1 MITIDG
7 DGAAG
12 APLAAKN
19 GGKTLAK
26 YRRIVLKLS
35 GESLAAGHGAFDEAR
50 ILEVAQ
56 NIAALSQMGVET
68 AVVMGGGN
76 IWRGRFS
83 EQMDPVSADQMGMLA
98 TVINAL
104 GVQEALRRVG
114 QRASVFTAQEMNRFA
129 ALYTRD
135 AADAALRAG
144 EVALL
149 AGGTGNPFFTTD
161 TGAALRAAE
170 LKADAV
176 FKGTTVDGVYDAD
189 PHKNPDARLIREISY
204 REAIERGLKVMDISA
219 FTLCMERHVPEIRV
233 FSMNPLSNILR
244 VAEGE
249 ALGTVAHE

>member
-1 MITIDG
+1 M
-7 DGAAG
+7 
-12 APLAAKN
+12 
-19 GGKTLAK
+19 AK

-104 GVQEALRRVG
+104 AVQEALSRVG
-114 QRASVFTAQEMNRFA
+114 QEMNRFA
-129 ALYTRD
+129 SLYTRD

>member
-1 MITIDG
+1 M
-7 DGAAG
+7 
-12 APLAAKN
+12 
-19 GGKTLAK
+19 AK

-104 GVQEALRRVG
+104 AVQEALRRVG

-135 AADAALRAG
+135 AADAALRAW
-144 EVALL
+144 
-149 AGGTGNPFFTTD
+149 T
-161 TGAALRAAE
+161 
-170 LKADAV
+170 
-176 FKGTTVDGVYDAD
+176 
-189 PHKNPDARLIREISY
+189 
-204 REAIERGLKVMDISA
+204 
-219 FTLCMERHVPEIRV
+219 C
-233 FSMNPLSNILR
+233 
-244 VAEGE
+244 
-249 ALGTVAHE
+249 

>member
-7 DGAAG
+7 NGAAG

-19 GGKTLAK
+19 GGKTMAK

-104 GVQEALRRVG
+104 AVQEALRRVG
-114 QRASVFTAQEMNRFA
+114 QSASVFTAQEMNRFTR
-129 ALYTRD
+129 LYTAK
-135 AADAALRAG
+135 AAIECMESG
-144 EVALL
+144 EIVLL

-176 FKGTTVDGVYDAD
+176 FKGTTVEGVYDSD
-189 PHKNPDARLIREISY
+189 PRKNPEAKLIRDISY
-204 REAIERGLKVMDISA
+204 REAVTRGLRVMDLTA
-219 FTLCMERHVPEIRV
+219 FMLCMEQKVPVVRV
-233 FSMNPLSNILR
+233 FSMENLGNILR
-244 VAEGE
+244 VAAGE
-249 ALGTVAHE
+249 NLGTTVHE

>member
-1 MITIDG
+1 M
-7 DGAAG
+7 
-12 APLAAKN
+12 
-19 GGKTLAK
+19 AK

-35 GESLAAGHGAFDEAR
+35 GESLAAGHGAFDEVR

-56 NIAALSQMGVET
+56 NIAALSRMGVET

-83 EQMDPVSADQMGMLA
+83 ERMDPVSADQMGMLA

-104 GVQEALRRVG
+104 AVQEALRRVG

-144 EVALL
+144 AVALL

>member
-1 MITIDG
+1 MCIRD
-7 DGAAG
+7 
-12 APLAAKN
+12 
-19 GGKTLAK
+19 
-26 YRRIVLKLS
+26 S
-35 GESLAAGHGAFDEAR
+35 
-50 ILEVAQ
+50 
-56 NIAALSQMGVET
+56 
-68 AVVMGGGN
+68 

-83 EQMDPVSADQMGMLA
+83 ERMDPVSADQMGMLA

-104 GVQEALRRVG
+104 AVQEALRRVG
-114 QRASVFTAQEMNRFA
+114 QSASVFTAQEMNRFA

-189 PHKNPDARLIREISY
+189 PHRNPDARLIREIS
-204 REAIERGLKVMDISA
+204 
-219 FTLCMERHVPEIRV
+219 
-233 FSMNPLSNILR
+233 
-244 VAEGE
+244 
-249 ALGTVAHE
+249 

>member
-1 MITIDG
+1 M
-7 DGAAG
+7 
-12 APLAAKN
+12 
-19 GGKTLAK
+19 AK

-56 NIAALSQMGVET
+56 NIAALSQMGVEA

-83 EQMDPVSADQMGMLA
+83 ERMDPVSADQMGMLA

-104 GVQEALRRVG
+104 AVQEALRRVG
-114 QRASVFTAQEMNRFA
+114 QSASVFTAQEMNRFA

>member
-1 MITIDG
+1 M
-7 DGAAG
+7 
-12 APLAAKN
+12 
-19 GGKTLAK
+19 AK

-56 NIAALSQMGVET
+56 NIAALSRMGVET

-83 EQMDPVSADQMGMLA
+83 ERMDPVSADQMGMLA

-104 GVQEALRRVG
+104 AVQEALRRVG
-114 QRASVFTAQEMNRFA
+114 QSASVFTAQEMNRFA